1 MARPKKHN
9 ESTRYRLFGLVK
21 KSIDNNNLKI
31 VLYESTML
39 VVFVRSVKKPKT
51 IIVPGINSPF
61 EAEIA
66 VTAGLYALDDEDV
79 KLGYCRGGN
88 PFVRSGGFSN

>member
-1 MARPKKHN
+1 MARPKKYY
-9 ESTRYRLFGLVK
+9 ESTRHRLFGLVN
-21 KSIDNNNLKI
+21 KSIDKSILKTVSYEFTM
-31 VLYESTML
+31 VL
-39 VVFVRSVKKPKT
+39 VFVRSIKKPKT

>member
-1 MARPKKHN
+1 M
-9 ESTRYRLFGLVK
+9 SDTGFL
-21 KSIDNNNLKI
+21 
-31 VLYESTML
+31 
-39 VVFVRSVKKPKT
+39 KPKT

-88 PFVRSGGFSN
+88 PFVRSGWF

>member
-1 MARPKKHN
+1 
-9 ESTRYRLFGLVK
+9 
-21 KSIDNNNLKI
+21 
-31 VLYESTML
+31 ML
-39 VVFVRSVKKPKT
+39 LALSFVRKRTWKPTTWKGAINDGPSFKKPKT

-66 VTAGLYALDDEDV
+66 VTAGLYALDDDDV

-88 PFVRSGGFSN
+88 PFVRSGLFSNVNTV